1 MKFTKIVKA
10 DFQKLPQDIAEIY
23 ANEHLRDFETKV
35 WSAFNDLENDLV
47 MEFKLDG
54 LRPFMEKL
62 QKEVQK
68 FAESLDP
75 KVKAEIT
82 RLLTERKDKYK

>member
-1 MKFTKIVKA
+1 MKFTKIIKA

-23 ANEHLRDFETKV
+23 ANEHLRNFETKV
-35 WSAFNDLENDLV
+35 WSAFNDLEDDLV
-47 MEFKLDG
+47 MEFKLDS

-62 QKEVQK
+62 QKEVET

-75 KVKAEIT
+75 KIKAEIT
-82 RLLTERKDKYK
+82 KQLEERQNRYK